1 MCIEFSL
8 GFSALEWW
16 KRSNHASFVSR
27 PKGMVNARG
36 WEKCPEVLDGGSCRC
51 SSRTADKMRL
61 SHGGRAVIIKE

>member
-1 MCIEFSL
+1 MCIEFRL

-36 WEKCPEVLDGGSCRC
+36 WEKCPEVLDVGAVGVVVGQQTRCGCLTVGGQ
-51 SSRTADKMRL
+51 
-61 SHGGRAVIIKE
+61 